1 LNRRK
6 GLFEIP
12 FIWKEIVKEYPEM
25 KLKIFGRGEEKSIQ
39 KFERIAKKLG
49 IIDSIEVVGY
59 VTREELLSSI
69 SKARLFIYPSH
80 EDCYPLAML
89 ETLFVGTPIVAYGI
103 TPIRYIY
110 ESIKAVE
117 LVPEG
122 DIKKMARMA
131 IHILKNEKYYQDAL
145 KEKSLLKFLEDHSSW
160 DNVATA
166 EANKL
171 KELFE
176 KTKI

>member
-1 LNRRK
+1 
-6 GLFEIP
+6 
-12 FIWKEIVKEYPEM
+12 
-25 KLKIFGRGEEKSIQ
+25 
-39 KFERIAKKLG
+39 
-49 IIDSIEVVGY
+49 
-59 VTREELLSSI
+59 
-69 SKARLFIYPSH
+69 
-80 EDCYPLAML
+80 
-89 ETLFVGTPIVAYGI
+89 
-103 TPIRYIY
+103 
-110 ESIKAVE
+110 
-117 LVPEG
+117 
-122 DIKKMARMA
+122 MARMA